1 MTRYLRQ
8 MRGLR
13 LPEPDLLST
22 MKIGALG
29 AVFGSL
35 WDPPKERGPSVLE
48 GLVVTPPSEELLAR
62 IDRAER
68 GEEEMPKME
77 PNVTTAPMS
86 FGDALA
92 ALKAGKR
99 VARTGWNGKGMW
111 LALVRPYEYP
121 GDHSRGNKWFA
132 KLDITDYVPRPAGV
146 PDDVEWVIGDTLYG
160 KREWPD
166 GRGSSSLALLPW
178 IGMKTADDGFVPW
191 LASQTD
197 LLAEDWVLL
206 AADWVKVV

>member
-1 MTRYLRQ
+1 MTRYLRR

-13 LPEPDLLST
+13 LCKPGPDLLST

-35 WDPPKERGPSVLE
+35 WDPPRERGPSVLE
-48 GLVVTPPSEELLAR
+48 GLIVTPPTEELLAR

-68 GEEEMPKME
+68 GEEEMEPKME
-77 PNVTTAPMS
+77 PNEKPTATTPMS

-111 LALVRPYEYP
+111 LVLVEPEALISCL
-121 GDHSRGNKWFA
+121 G
-132 KLDITDYVPRPAGV
+132 
-146 PDDVEWVIGDTLYG
+146 PDEL
-160 KREWPD
+160 
-166 GRGSSSLALLPW
+166 LQLPW
-178 IGMKTADDGFVPW
+178 IGMKTADECFVPW

-197 LLAEDWVLL
+197 LLAEDWVEV
-206 AADWVKVV
+206 AS